1 LNKLHNF
8 INISIGS
15 AFGLGLSPLLPGSCG
30 AVLGVILYLPVVY
43 YFPFHIANIVIIILF
58 MIVSWLNH
66 ILTPWAVKYY
76 KNEDPSHFVLDEV
89 AGFLVIPIAF
99 ATCNPIIIAT
109 YGFLILRI
117 LDAIK
122 LPPANFIDQNLHGP
136 YGILLDDV
144 VSALYT
150 VVVLNILLFYFSE
163 TDLLFFL

>member
-1 LNKLHNF
+1 MF
-8 INISIGS
+8 
-15 AFGLGLSPLLPGSCG
+15 
-30 AVLGVILYLPVVY
+30 
-43 YFPFHIANIVIIILF
+43 LF
-58 MIVSWLNH
+58 VSWLNH

-99 ATCNPIIIAT
+99 AACDPIIIAT
-109 YGFLILRI
+109 YGFLIFRI
-117 LDAIK
+117 LDAVK

-150 VVVLNILLFYFSE
+150 VVLLNILLYFLSE
-163 TDLLFFL
+163 ETLLFFM